1 VHGPRHFPDSAEILD
16 YVNSA
21 SNGELLYPS
30 SASSRNEV
38 KTLEAKFDKE
48 LGPHTRRWAYAHLL
62 PEAGLLRKLWA
73 DGVPRF
79 EAHLVPIIVPLARR
93 LVRSAYK
100 VTVEN
105 GERSLGRV
113 QGIFDEVE
121 RRLSDGR
128 GFLTGDRFTAADLTF
143 AALSA
148 PVLFPDGCQAC
159 LPMLDDVPAPMRN
172 EVRRLRDTV
181 AGQFVLRMY
190 TNERDRIVEA
200 SKPVVERKS
209 S

>member
-1 VHGPRHFPDSAEILD
+1 M
-16 YVNSA
+16 
-21 SNGELLYPS
+21 
-30 SASSRNEV
+30 
-38 KTLEAKFDKE
+38 
-48 LGPHTRRWAYAHLL
+48 
-62 PEAGLLRKLWA
+62 
-73 DGVPRF
+73 
-79 EAHLVPIIVPLARR
+79 
-93 LVRSAYK
+93 
-100 VTVEN
+100 TVEN

-159 LPMLDDVPAPMRN
+159 LPTLDDVPAPMRN
-172 EVRRLRDTV
+172 EVLRLRDTV

-190 TNERDRIVEA
+190 SNERDRIVEA
-200 SKPVVERKS
+200 SKHPRGVRPMQ
-209 S
+209 